1 MKATAL
7 QERVRGE
14 KKLTDPRALDTKNL
28 PSLPAPRPRGL
39 ALISLLSHQHPACT
53 ATAGRE
59 LPLPGLAGHSRW
71 GQLTKGK
78 TGDTH
83 TPNQDTKIMLPKI
96 TGDDRSDRDFAW
108 LSTAGVRRES
118 AEQGGLPTGRRRAGT
133 NEAHVWAPAGFGFS
147 SQCPTSALL
156 PRGRASNRRAVHK
169 LYCYKPSSESRDAP
183 EAPGSTLSPTAP
195 PKKPPTFTC
204 KGTW

>member
-14 KKLTDPRALDTKNL
+14 KKLTDPRARDTKNL

-71 GQLTKGK
+71 GQLTKEK

-83 TPNQDTKIMLPKI
+83 AKSGHQNHASKNH
-96 TGDDRSDRDFAW
+96 GDDRSDRDFAW

-118 AEQGGLPTGRRRAGT
+118 AEQGDLPTSRRRAGT
-133 NEAHVWAPAGFGFS
+133 NEVHV
-147 SQCPTSALL
+147 
-156 PRGRASNRRAVHK
+156 
-169 LYCYKPSSESRDAP
+169 
-183 EAPGSTLSPTAP
+183 
-195 PKKPPTFTC
+195 
-204 KGTW
+204 